1 MKELQKDQ
9 SRLTTLVKE
18 KMEIRSR
25 LEKAKDTGVI
35 DVKRIDQKV
44 EKLQTE
50 ITSAERIMQK
60 LISENGWVRTERDLF

>member
-35 DVKRIDQKV
+35 DVKRID
-44 EKLQTE
+44 
-50 ITSAERIMQK
+50 
-60 LISENGWVRTERDLF
+60 

>member
-1 MKELQKDQ
+1 
-9 SRLTTLVKE
+9 
-18 KMEIRSR
+18 MEIRSR

-50 ITSAERIMQK
+50 ITSAERIM
-60 LISENGWVRTERDLF
+60 